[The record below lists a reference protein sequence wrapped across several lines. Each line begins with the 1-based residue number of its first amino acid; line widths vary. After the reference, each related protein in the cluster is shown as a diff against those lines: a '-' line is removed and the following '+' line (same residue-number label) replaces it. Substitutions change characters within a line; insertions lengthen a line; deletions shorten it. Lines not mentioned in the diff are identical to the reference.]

1 MTHLLLTYIKMLDI
15 QTIRNLF
22 AAYLQTAYLSHEDL
36 VDLLRIPKKLKKDL
50 AIHWRD
56 IRDEYLDNLEN
67 DSEEHIEEYIDRL
80 YRYIS

>member
-1 MTHLLLTYIKMLDI
+1 MLDV

-22 AAYLQTAYLSHEDL
+22 EAYLQAAYLSAEDL

-50 AIHWRD
+50 AKHRSD
-56 IRDEYLDNLEN
+56 IRNEYLDNLDN